1 MIIRD
6 FYTSYYGTETKYM
19 EVNIMSIV
27 TKVAKM
33 RLLFHANML
42 DVCNVANQL
51 GILKDSK
58 AEVVMKGHAM
68 KCFDAMEHMGLDVKK
83 FMESKD

>member
-1 MIIRD
+1 
-6 FYTSYYGTETKYM
+6 
-19 EVNIMSIV
+19 MSIV

-58 AEVVMKGHAM
+58 AEVVMKGHTM
-68 KCFDAMEHMGLDVKK
+68 KCFDAMEHMGLDIKK
-83 FMESKD
+83 FMESKDWAPNKGSFFLVLRIFYTSYYGN